1 MNHQYIYLLH
11 IFFVGPLFLYISHIG
26 NNLSLRNK
34 DTEYL
39 QVFKII
45 KLLGLI
51 IMLYHGYKLSQDL
64 KFI

>member
-1 MNHQYIYLLH
+1 MDLKSPIL
-11 IFFVGPLFLYISHIG
+11 IPCTDSIKISDTKNSDKNG
-26 NNLSLRNK
+26 KLNNLSLRNK

-51 IMLYHGYKLSQDL
+51 IMLYHGE
-64 KFI
+64 